1 MFSSKK
7 VFIRPSVL
15 IRRGWVKKVFAINKL
30 KLAVAPADP
39 GACAWCLVGAIRR
52 SFGFSEKY
60 IDFTDRVKQL
70 LIEKN
75 NNPYLGLMS
84 WNDDVDRKQEE
95 VIALLE
101 EAENLTPEY
110 WTAKPSL
117 FVRVVQYLD
126 NLIKLLTNIPRS

>member
-15 IRRGWVKKVFAINKL
+15 IRKGWVKEVFAINRRKL
-30 KLAVAPADP
+30 TVHPTDP
-39 GACAWCLVGAIRR
+39 SACAWCLIGAINR
-52 SFGFSEKY
+52 SLGFSKECK
-60 IDFTDRVKQL
+60 DFTDRVKQL
-70 LIEKN
+70 LIEKTN
-75 NNPYLGLMS
+75 SSYLGLMS
-84 WNDDVDRKQEE
+84 WNDAVDRKQEE
-95 VIALLE
+95 VIALLVE
-101 EAENLTPEY
+101 VENLTPEY